1 VSLARILIMDDEE
14 EIRSIIKRALTM
26 AGHDVV
32 EAEDG
37 AVGTRLFEASHFDLV
52 VTDLLMPEKEGIET
66 ILELRENHPDLRI
79 LVVSGG
85 MAGDRLGPLGDAVAL
100 GADAALP
107 KPFTISEL
115 VEAVNGLLSKD

>member
-1 VSLARILIMDDEE
+1 MARILIMDDEK
-14 EIRSIIKRALTM
+14 EIRSIIRKALTM
-26 AGHDVV
+26 AGHEVV

-37 AVGTRLFEASHFDLV
+37 AVGTRLFEASPFDLV

-66 ILELRENHPDLRI
+66 IIELRETNPELRI

-85 MAGDRLGPLGDAVAL
+85 MAGDRDGPLADAVAL
-100 GADAALP
+100 GADAAVA

-115 VEAVNGLLSKD
+115 LEAVNGLLARH